1 MRARTALV
9 AMSLAALAL
18 VTAGCG
24 GGGLA
29 HGKRLFDKGRYA
41 EAKAAFVALGP
52 CGADCDDG
60 ERARY
65 ALYRAL
71 THGALGD
78 LDARDAW
85 LHIAAHIAARDPD
98 ALDDEDTA
106 RLRIALD
113 QLAWDAPRRP

>member
-1 MRARTALV
+1 MRARAALV
-9 AMSLAALAL
+9 AMSFVALAAVA
-18 VTAGCG
+18 ACG

-41 EAKAAFVALGP
+41 EAKAAFNALEPSAMG
-52 CGADCDDG
+52 DDDG
-60 ERARY
+60 DRARY

-85 LHIAAHIAARDPD
+85 LRVAARIASRNPD

-106 RLRIALD
+106 RLKIALD
-113 QLAWDAPRRP
+113 QLAWDEPRRP